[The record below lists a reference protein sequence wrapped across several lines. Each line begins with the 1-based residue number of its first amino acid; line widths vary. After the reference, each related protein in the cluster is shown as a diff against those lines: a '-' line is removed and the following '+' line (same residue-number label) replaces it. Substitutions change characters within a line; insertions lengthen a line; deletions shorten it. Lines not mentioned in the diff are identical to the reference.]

1 VRERFMDFNEGILL
15 DLHAVLPGGS
25 IQQLPVLKPHGVDAI
40 LHPVLVGA
48 QPRGVGRGERS
59 VGLSEV

>member
-1 VRERFMDFNEGILL
+1 MRERFMDFNEGSLL

-25 IQQLPVLKPHGVDAI
+25 IQQLSVLKPHGVDAF